1 MDRGAFR
8 LGSPLLPERPD
19 FGRPARVVAVA
30 NKKGGAGK
38 STTVVNLAAE
48 MAARGLHVLVVDLDP
63 QGHAG
68 LGFARIARPSAT
80 TAHDAFR
87 HHGFGFGI
95 EDGVVATDD
104 PMVDLLPA
112 DRDFDGDVHVSDP
125 KRLARAL
132 APLVPGYDVVLIDTP
147 PSFPR
152 LIVAALMAADLALAP
167 TLLDPLSVDGVT
179 QFLRAYHRVVVEF
192 EASLLGAVIVPSR
205 VDLRSN
211 MQKSM
216 LATLATRHGRGALAA
231 GVRID
236 VALPEAFGAQRPV
249 RDWRPAARAV
259 ADFAHLTDDVLAR
272 IGVEPH
278 VGAVAAQ

>member
-8 LGSPLLPERPD
+8 LGSPHRPERPD

-48 MAARGLHVLVVDLDP
+48 MAARGLSVLVVDLDP

-68 LGFARIARPSAT
+68 LGFARIARPGAT

-87 HHGFGFGI
+87 RHGFGI

-104 PMVDLLPA
+104 PLIDLLPA

-132 APLVPGYDVVLIDTP
+132 APLTPGYDVALIDTP

-192 EASLLGAVIVPSR
+192 DASLLGALIVPSR

-231 GVRID
+231 GVRVD
-236 VALPEAFGAQRPV
+236 VALPEAFGAQCPV
-249 RDWRPAARAV
+249 RAWRPAARAV
-259 ADFAHLTDDVLAR
+259 ADFAHLADEVLAR

-278 VGAVAAQ
+278 VGVVAAQ